1 MLQGLGAG
9 RGDIQ
14 VVLAHPQVDPERAQY
29 LGLVVDHEDSASRGG
44 NPRTPRAGGFAP
56 RSPPAVCSG
65 RQAGPRIRHFLGHR
79 PTPPLAPSRPAPCT
93 AGTSAIAAVPG
104 APGRLRAIGS
114 PPPRLASRSRGPSL
128 ASMRPPHKPRT
139 RPT

>member
-9 RGDIQ
+9 RGDIH

-56 RSPPAVCSG
+56 PSPPALCPG
-65 RQAGPRIRHFLGHR
+65 RPAR
-79 PTPPLAPSRPAPCT
+79 PPLPPFPGPPPPPPPPTAPPPPIPPGPPAPP
-93 AGTSAIAAVPG
+93 AG
-104 APGRLRAIGS
+104 
-114 PPPRLASRSRGPSL
+114 
-128 ASMRPPHKPRT
+128 
-139 RPT
+139 

>member
-9 RGDIQ
+9 RGDIH

-44 NPRTPRAGGFAP
+44 NPRTPRAGGLAP

-65 RQAGPRIRHFLGHR
+65 RQARPRLPPFPRHR
-79 PTPPLAPSRPAPCT
+79 PPPPLPPA
-93 AGTSAIAAVPG
+93 
-104 APGRLRAIGS
+104 R
-114 PPPRLASRSRGPSL
+114 PPPRPA
-128 ASMRPPHKPRT
+128 APPPAPRL
-139 RPT
+139 